1 MFDPWIIAGLICL
14 IILLLLSAFFSASEI
29 ALVSLSRV
37 RVRQEVEK
45 GRKKAI
51 IIQNLLKNPQRL
63 IGAILVGNN
72 IVNVFASILAAVIA
86 VRIFGDT
93 GIGIA
98 TFVMTLV
105 ILIFC
110 ENTPKAFAVRNEKF
124 AFRVA
129 RPVKAVV
136 FLLSPITLA
145 INAIS
150 NALIKLFGGG
160 PVKKRAITEDEI
172 KTMLKMGE
180 EDGTIEKDERK
191 MIYEVFEFDETRIK
205 EVMVPRKKIVC
216 MREDKSV
223 KDFLDIVNKTGYSRV
238 PVYRANIDDIVG
250 MVHVKDTLGLGK
262 DTPISRIIRPIL
274 RIKTTEKADEVLRK
288 MQQKRTHIGIVTD
301 KNNKTVGML
310 SMEDLLEEIVGEIAD
325 EYES

>member
-1 MFDPWIIAGLICL
+1 MFDPWIIVGLICL
-14 IILLLLSAFFSASEI
+14 IILLFLSAFFSASEI
-29 ALVSLSRV
+29 ALISLSRV
-37 RVRQEVEK
+37 RVRQEIEK
-45 GRKKAI
+45 GRKKAVI
-51 IIQNLLKNPQRL
+51 VQNLLKNPQKL

-86 VRIFGDT
+86 VRIFGDA

-124 AFRVA
+124 AFRIA

-136 FLLSPITLA
+136 FLLSPIALV
-145 INAIS
+145 INAVS
-150 NALIKLFGGG
+150 NTLIKLFGGR

-180 EDGTIEKDERK
+180 EEGTIEKDERK

-216 MREDKSV
+216 INEDKNV
-223 KDFLDIVNKTGYSRV
+223 KDFIDLVNKTGYSRV
-238 PVYRANIDDIVG
+238 PVYRDNVDDIVG
-250 MVHVKDTLGLGK
+250 MVHVKDTLGLDK
-262 DTPISRIIRPIL
+262 DTPIYRIIRPIL
-274 RIKTTEKADEVLRK
+274 RIKTTEKADEVLRE
-288 MQQKRTHIGIVTD
+288 MQRKRTHIAVVTD

-310 SMEDLLEEIVGEIAD
+310 SMEDLIEEIVGEIAD
-325 EYES
+325 ESEI